1 MADGGGRTAKV
12 TSAALPHLD
21 KHHGAVWTLHDQVYF
36 APASA
41 GGPIIALQQ
50 PQAAC
55 LQKGQRLVFARI
67 TPGFGRGLTHFVFFE
82 ELH

>member
-1 MADGGGRTAKV
+1 
-12 TSAALPHLD
+12 LPHLD

-55 LQKGQRLVFARI
+55 LQKSQRLVFTRI